1 MQASGLEGDVEERR
15 RLRSEAKDESR
26 MYSTIKGSR
35 WTLLADGGNLPPE
48 KVEVLNTILEG
59 HSDLALC
66 YAMKEEMSRLFEL
79 KDPDEALHGWTQWF
93 EGAKA
98 SGIPALERFARL
110 KEKRLDGLVAHAR
123 HNISTGR
130 LEGFNNKVKVAKRV
144 GYGYRNED
152 YFFTLIRYLS
162 IPSVRGSSPR
172 KT

>member
-1 MQASGLEGDVEERR
+1 MVRGRQG
-15 RLRSEAKDESR
+15 
-26 MYSTIKGSR
+26 
-35 WTLLADGGNLPPE
+35 
-48 KVEVLNTILEG
+48 
-59 HSDLALC
+59 
-66 YAMKEEMSRLFEL
+66 
-79 KDPDEALHGWTQWF
+79 
-93 EGAKA
+93 

-123 HNISTGR
+123 HGISTGR

-152 YFFTLIRYLS
+152 YFFTLVRYLS